1 MSGSTVYAKNCA
13 TGAIAYS
20 GTVPETVINDAIA
33 ALPNG
38 GKVFIQAGT
47 YTFTTDPIAALG
59 AIGSQ
64 TVSNVE
70 LYGADNSTIL
80 QAGTNLDGSVIAVY
94 GVNGWYIHDLQING
108 NGDNQNANGASLP
121 LCGIELYESSNNV
134 VEKNYIHDAKTYG
147 IYVAGNNEQVLDNLV
162 DNSHANGIIAYGG
175 SGDVI
180 EGNSVIGASDVGIS
194 ISGTNEGSGPIE
206 NVLCTGNFIS
216 TINLQESPFG
226 QNSKVGID
234 VGDNGNDQNI
244 TVSNNQISTMTF
256 GVSDDPYT
264 GTNTDVTITGN
275 TITNALYDGVYA
287 SGTSGLTISGNTFTV
302 PSGAVAWKIDTGV
315 TGLVIENNYVNGVL
329 ETTSTT

>member
-38 GKVFIQAGT
+38 GKVFIAAGT

-244 TVSNNQISTMTF
+244 TVSNNQVTNMEWGIDS
-256 GVSDDPYT
+256 DPYS
-264 GTNTDVTITGN
+264 GTNTDITITGN
-275 TITNALYDGVYA
+275 TIWDITGYGIYIYGTN
-287 SGTSGLTISGNTFTV
+287 TLTIANNVFNSPLGDGPWTIQ
-302 PSGAVAWKIDTGV
+302 SAV
-315 TGLVIENNYVNGVL
+315 TGLTMYGNVVNGVV
-329 ETTSTT
+329 ETTTTT